1 MRIFHLLYS
10 ELNEW
15 IVHILRWLPGHCGV
29 ILRYHYYKNLLGGC
43 GRKVVIETGCYIRE
57 CKNIVLGNTIG
68 LGLYS
73 QIYAAGKGKERI
85 IISDNV
91 YLNSNVMINAD
102 QGGRIEIGR
111 NCIIGPNVV
120 FRTSDHLFSR
130 KEIPIRE
137 QGHNPGTII
146 VKDDVWIGANVSVL
160 GNVTIGKGAIVAA
173 GAVVTKDIEEFTIVG
188 GVPAKQIG
196 GRS

>member
-1 MRIFHLLYS
+1 MRD
-10 ELNEW
+10 
-15 IVHILRWLPGHCGV
+15 
-29 ILRYHYYKNLLGGC
+29 
-43 GRKVVIETGCYIRE
+43 
-57 CKNIVLGNTIG
+57 CKNIVLGSSIG

-85 IISDNV
+85 IIGDKV

-102 QGGRIEIGR
+102 QEGRIEIGR

-120 FRTSDHLFSR
+120 FRTSDHIFSSR
-130 KEIPIRE
+130 AIPIRE

-173 GAVVTKDIEEFTIVG
+173 GAVIIKDVEEFTIVA
-188 GVPAKQIG
+188 GVPAREIG
-196 GRS
+196 KR